1 MSKIGLFYGSSTSQT
16 EYVAYDIRDMIDA
29 QLGPDTVMVHNV
41 GSSDMHEMLD
51 YTDLILGI
59 PTWDIGQLQVDWDI
73 KWEELESL
81 DLTGHKVAVFGMGDQ
96 YGYPDTYLDAAG
108 MLAETV
114 LALGGELVGYTR
126 MDESYQFGHSLFKE
140 GEYFMGLALDEDHQ
154 PKLTKG
160 RLDTWIQQVLIA
172 FGLIEATASTV
183 HE

>member
-1 MSKIGLFYGSSTSQT
+1 MAKIGVFFGSSTSQT

-29 QLGPDTVMVHNV
+29 RLGPDTAAIHNV
-41 GSSDMHEMLD
+41 GNSDIGEMLN
-51 YTDLILGI
+51 YTHLILGI

-73 KWEELESL
+73 KWDELESL

-114 LALGGELVGYTR
+114 LALGGELVGY
-126 MDESYQFGHSLFKE
+126 MPVDESYQFGHSLFTE

-154 PKLTKG
+154 PKLTKV
-160 RLDTWIQQVLIA
+160 RLDVWIEQVLTA
-172 FGLIEATASTV
+172 FGLNEAAASAV
-183 HE
+183 QE

>member
-1 MSKIGLFYGSSTSQT
+1 MAKIGVFFGSSTSQT

-29 QLGPDTVMVHNV
+29 QLGPDTVTIHNV
-41 GSSDMHEMLD
+41 GSSDLHEMLD

-73 KWEELESL
+73 KWDELESL

-114 LALGGELVGYTR
+114 LALGGELVGYTPV
-126 MDESYQFGHSLFKE
+126 DESYQFGHSLFTD
-140 GEYFMGLALDEDHQ
+140 GDSFMGLALDEDHQ
-154 PKLTKG
+154 PKLTKA
-160 RLDTWIQQVLIA
+160 RLDAWVEQVLTA
-172 FGLIEATASTV
+172 FGLNEAAASAV
-183 HE
+183 QE

>member
-1 MSKIGLFYGSSTSQT
+1 MAKIGVFFGSSTSQT

-29 QLGPDTVMVHNV
+29 QLGPDTVTIHNV
-41 GSSDMHEMLD
+41 GSSDLHEMLD

-73 KWEELESL
+73 KWDELESL

-114 LALGGELVGYTR
+114 LALGGELVGYTPV
-126 MDESYQFGHSLFKE
+126 DESYQFGHSLFTD
-140 GEYFMGLALDEDHQ
+140 GDSFMGLALDEDHQ
-154 PKLTKG
+154 PKLTKE
-160 RLDTWIQQVLIA
+160 RLDAWVEQVLTA
-172 FGLIEATASTV
+172 FGLNEAATSTV